1 MAIILLVECYCY
13 GFYFDEN
20 DLETNITIQ
29 KGTYH
34 MMQTETHLD
43 SPQLL
48 TLSACGCMHTPPYPG
63 HVVIV
68 GGHDDRE
75 VCKVVR
81 SGFCV
86 WSHTHIWKDET
97 QQYVLKLYAVL
108 GVCMFL
114 FCLSGNQWIIIISVM
129 CSG

>member
-34 MMQTETHLD
+34 MLQTETHLD

-48 TLSACGCMHTPPYPG
+48 TLSACGCTISGACRHC
-63 HVVIV
+63 
-68 GGHDDRE
+68 GHDDRE

-108 GVCMFL
+108 CVCLFL